1 MRLFKILCYFIALDI
16 GCTIAFCAHSKYD
29 NSPNY
34 VLVEDYQE
42 QHIHQTSSTIIKWS
56 EQAKKGK
63 QLFRTN
69 CAACHNKNMVD
80 QMTGPALA
88 GVEGRWEGRE
98 TLLYEW
104 IRNSRAVM
112 ATGDS
117 YAVEL
122 YRKWAPTEMNAFPNL
137 EDEDI
142 DAILAYIEEAST

>member
-1 MRLFKILCYFIALDI
+1 MKLFKFLCYFIALDI
-16 GCTIAFCAHSKYD
+16 GCTIAFCAHTKYD
-29 NSPNY
+29 NSPAY
-34 VLVEDYQE
+34 TLAESYEVQLTPQA
-42 QHIHQTSSTIIKWS
+42 HASTIQWS
-56 EQAKKGK
+56 DQAKKGK
-63 QLFRTN
+63 QLFRSN

-88 GVEGRWEGRE
+88 GLEDRWEGRE
-98 TLLYEW
+98 RLLYEW

-112 ATGDS
+112 ESGDT

-142 DAILAYIEEAST
+142 DAILAYIKEASS